1 MNPIGFTCFLAICSI
16 WDNEYAHKPW
26 LLKHNGVVYHFY
38 CAVGNQGRA
47 IALATSRPMKEP
59 GR

>member
-1 MNPIGFTCFLAICSI
+1 MSAIALGSLLLACFIV
-16 WDNEYAHKPW
+16 YAHKPW
-26 LLKHNGVVYHFY
+26 LLKHHGVVYHFY

-47 IALATSRPMKEP
+47 IAMATSRPMKEP